1 MGINKE
7 MWSTIAEANLF
18 AKTPL
23 VTVANKQFEG
33 DLKQGKTV
41 NVYTYPLADTPDEVD
56 YDGDVAVDFTRVKP
70 GIVSLTIDQ
79 VKSFGLRVDD
89 VDKIQNSPDTLEK
102 FVENEL
108 EKKAVA
114 IDSYLLN
121 LCKTSI
127 VTNVLD
133 YSTTKLTKDN
143 IVEIIDEVNVSLDEQ
158 NASKK
163 RFIYLD
169 PKSVSVLRQAN
180 LVNIL
185 KSEDTIVGPKEVMYF
200 GDNIEII
207 SSSLVKAES
216 GVLTIIAGTKD
227 MINFVSQIDSV
238 ESTRL
243 TSVGLA
249 ADGVLGL
256 YSYGAK
262 IFNEKK
268 GVKLLVKDYKAL

>member
-7 MWSTIAEANLF
+7 IWSTLAEANLF

-23 VTVANKQFEG
+23 ITVSNRQFEG
-33 DLKQGKTV
+33 DLRTGKTV
-41 NVYTYPLADTPDEVD
+41 NVYTYPLADTPDEVN
-56 YDGDVAVDFTRVKP
+56 YDGDTSVDFTKVKP
-70 GIVSLTIDQ
+70 GIVSLTVDQ
-79 VKSFGLRVDD
+79 TKSFGMRVDD

-102 FVENEL
+102 FIENEL

-121 LCKTSI
+121 LCKTNI
-127 VTNVLD
+127 TTNVLD
-133 YSTTKLTKDN
+133 YSTVKLTKDN
-143 IVEIIDEVNVSLDEQ
+143 IVEIIDEVNVALDEQ
-158 NASKK
+158 SASKN

-185 KSEDTIVGPKEVMYF
+185 KNENGIVGPKEIMMF

-207 SSSLVKAES
+207 SSSLVKPEA
-216 GVLTIIAGTKD
+216 GVLTIVAGTKD
-227 MINFVSQIDSV
+227 LINFVSQINSL
-238 ESTRL
+238 EYTRL
-243 TSVGLA
+243 AAVGLA

-268 GVKLLVKDYKAL
+268 GVKLLVKDYKSL